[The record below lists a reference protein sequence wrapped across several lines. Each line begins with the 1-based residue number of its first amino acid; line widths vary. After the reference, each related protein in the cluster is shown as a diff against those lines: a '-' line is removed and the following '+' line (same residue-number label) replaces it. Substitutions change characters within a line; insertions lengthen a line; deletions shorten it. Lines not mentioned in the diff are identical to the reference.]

1 MRPMWRYERNVNRN
15 SVSGVLQ
22 CYNWLGWHELQK
34 WCNNR
39 LILHLSVTRMRSFG
53 GVTFGRRE
61 TAPPG
66 EVAIFSSFFWCAFR
80 LDLKDTLKSLISSP
94 VISIPSAVLHLSK
107 DSFMIVPDEFSSFNI
122 FLQPHL
128 HDCQGQTKHGLTKK
142 VRVKWQRLDQKQEWP
157 KTKWKVGSSNLK

>member
-1 MRPMWRYERNVNRN
+1 MKCDRCGDMSAMLSEI
-15 SVSGVLQ
+15 VSQV
-22 CYNWLGWHELQK
+22 CYNVIIGLDDTNCK
-34 WCNNR
+34 KRCNNR

-142 VRVKWQRLDQKQEWP
+142 VRVKLE
-157 KTKWKVGSSNLK
+157 